1 LVHAP
6 ALLCLAAAL
15 AAAPGDEWAARHND
29 PARWGG
35 TAWGEFRFGMGPAD
49 VARIIEKG
57 GSPEWQGAFVKPE
70 GHTALTVTDE
80 LVVQGSQVRLAG
92 AFGTVVFA
100 FHQGLLYQVR
110 FTADS
115 GSFEGVD
122 TRDVWNGWTTQLV
135 ADATRSYGKPIVT
148 EKTYMWRVGD
158 LEVST
163 TRGLPQIWFT
173 SQRVRDE
180 VSKLEKG
187 LKASGPAHRKLE

>member
-1 LVHAP
+1 MVHAA
-6 ALLCLAAAL
+6 ALLCLSTLVAGV
-15 AAAPGDEWAARHND
+15 PGDEWAERRID

-49 VARIIEKG
+49 VSRVIERRG
-57 GSPEWQGAFVKPE
+57 ATEWQGAFVKRE
-70 GHTALTVTDE
+70 GHTALTVSDE

-135 ADATRSYGKPIVT
+135 ADATKSYGKPIVT

-173 SQRVRDE
+173 SRKVRDD
-180 VSKLEKG
+180 VSRVERLLKG
-187 LKASGPAHRKLE
+187 GGRDALQ

>member
-1 LVHAP
+1 MTTVP

-15 AAAPGDEWAARHND
+15 AAGPTDDWSWRQTAPST
-29 PARWGG
+29 WGA

-49 VARIIEKG
+49 VSRIIESSG
-57 GSPEWQGAFVKPE
+57 APEWVGAFVKRE
-70 GHTALTVTDE
+70 GRTATTVGDE

-100 FHQGLLYQVR
+100 FYQGQLYQVR

-115 GSFEGVD
+115 DSFVGED
-122 TRDVWNGWTTQLV
+122 TRAGWDGWTSRLV
-135 ADATRSYGKPIVT
+135 ADATGRYGKPVVT
-148 EKTYMWRVGD
+148 EKTYAWRVGD

-173 SQRVRDE
+173 HQKVRDE
-180 VSKLEKG
+180 VDRLQ
-187 LKASGPAHRKLE
+187 KAIRAR